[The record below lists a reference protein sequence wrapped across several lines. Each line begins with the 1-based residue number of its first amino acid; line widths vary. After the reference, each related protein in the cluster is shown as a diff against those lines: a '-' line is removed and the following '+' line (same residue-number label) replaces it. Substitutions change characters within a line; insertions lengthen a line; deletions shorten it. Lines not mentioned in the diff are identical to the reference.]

1 MTAPRSIIIAGRL
14 DPSTDEIAAALAER
28 GWVFDFIDLGSAAP
42 GSGVVLELSRHAYKV
57 EPADLA
63 TVDNV
68 VASIFSSGRIE
79 GLVSIL
85 APMRAL
91 GVARK
96 DFLSQSPAD
105 WRAIVEVNVY
115 GILNVTRAALT
126 HMTRAG
132 RGAIVSITSNAG
144 LRGVPGA
151 NAYSAAHAGIQA
163 FTQCMAQDCG
173 DHGVRI
179 NSVCA
184 NEQEFPPADAT
195 GVVKEAPL
203 GRGRFGAGVAA
214 AASFLLGPEASHV
227 TGTCIDVSG
236 GWSLY

>member
-1 MTAPRSIIIAGRL
+1 MASPRSIIIAGRP
-14 DPSTDEIAAALAER
+14 DASTDEIAAGLTER
-28 GWVFDFIDLGSAAP
+28 GWVFDFIDLGSAARI
-42 GSGVVLELSRHAYKV
+42 SGRVLELSRCAYKV
-57 EPADLA
+57 EPTDVAS
-63 TVDNV
+63 VDDV
-68 VASIFSSGRIE
+68 VSSIFSSGPVD
-79 GLVSIL
+79 GLVNIL

-91 GVARK
+91 GVPRK
-96 DFLSQSPAD
+96 SFLAQSPAD
-105 WRAIVEVNVY
+105 WRSVIEVDVY

-132 RGAIVSITSNAG
+132 RGAIVSIMSNSG
-144 LRGVPGA
+144 LRGVPGG

-173 DHGVRI
+173 DYGVRI

-184 NEQEFPPADAT
+184 NEQEFPPADST
-195 GVVKEAPL
+195 GVVKDPPL
-203 GRGRFGAGVAA
+203 GRGRFGADVAA
-214 AASFLLGPEASHV
+214 AATFLLMPEASHV